1 MTDAHELGRKSIF
14 LLLAA
19 ALSLGLGACGAE
31 ETAAPATDVA
41 QAEEG
46 EEEIKAS
53 LGHGDFFWQEP
64 EEGDVGG
71 DVYTNICA
79 SCHDEGLDRAPHRS
93 MLGLM
98 SPDSIYAALT
108 TGTMVANAEG
118 LSDEELVAVSEF
130 ITKTKLGT
138 KTAAPIPQCT
148 GNAANFDV
156 NETPVWAGWG
166 LDPEN
171 TRMVSNEAA
180 GITKANVGKL
190 KLKWALAYPDAI
202 RARSHPML
210 AGGAIYVGSHNG
222 SVFALDRDTGCARW
236 TYQAATEVR
245 TGIVVSPWDAGD
257 PDAKPLAY
265 FADLIGNVYAVDA
278 RTGELVWRDRPEAH
292 PNTSLTGTPVL
303 HDGKLYVP
311 ISSLEEGVATNN
323 YYPCCTFRGSIMAY
337 DAADGSHVWQT
348 YVVGEPKETGVNP
361 AGAKMYGPSGVAI
374 WNAPA
379 IDEKRNRLYVAT
391 GDNYSTPA
399 TENSDAIM
407 AFDLDDG
414 KIAWVY
420 QALGGDAWNGSCSEG
435 GDRANCPEED
445 GPDYDFGA
453 STIIVPSGKGDGTDY
468 VISGQKSG
476 IVYANDADTGE
487 LVWETK
493 VGRGGIK
500 GGVHF
505 GMAADG
511 GEGGS
516 GLLYVPISD
525 TPDGR
530 PYDFPSK
537 PGVHA
542 LDIKTG
548 EILWESLS
556 PLDTCGELEFCNP
569 GVSVA
574 ITATPELVIAG
585 GLDGVV
591 RIRDTAD
598 GAIIWEYDTKTEVET
613 VSGATSTGGAL
624 AGGAAP
630 VVHDGMLIVNSGYGF
645 SGNMPGNLLMVFE
658 VVED

>member
-1 MTDAHELGRKSIF
+1 MRALGRRTNF
-14 LLLAA
+14 LAVAA
-19 ALSLGLGACGAE
+19 ALSLALGACGAE
-31 ETAAPATDVA
+31 DTAAPA
-41 QAEEG
+41 G
-46 EEEIKAS
+46 EEAVEEEKLKAS
-53 LGHGDFFWQEP
+53 LGHGDFFWPEA
-64 EEGDVGG
+64 EEGDIGG
-71 DVYTNICA
+71 GVYADICA
-79 SCHDEGLDRAPHRS
+79 SCHDEGLGRAPHRS

-108 TGTMVANAEG
+108 TGTMQVNAEG
-118 LSDEELVAVSEF
+118 LSDEQMVAVSEF
-130 ITKTKLGT
+130 ITQTKLGGI
-138 KTAAPIPQCT
+138 TADPIPQCT
-148 GNAANFDV
+148 GTAAEFDV
-156 NETPVWAGWG
+156 NEPPVWPGWG
-166 LDPEN
+166 LDLEN

-180 GITKANVGKL
+180 GITKQNVGKL

-222 SVFALDRDTGCARW
+222 TVFALDRETGCARW

-245 TGIVVSPWDAGD
+245 TGIVITPWEAGD
-257 PDAKPLAY
+257 ASAKPTAY

-278 RTGELVWRDRPEAH
+278 RTGALVWRDRPEAH

-303 HDGKLYVP
+303 HEGKLYVP
-311 ISSLEEGVATNN
+311 ISSLEEGVATNS

-337 DAADGSHVWQT
+337 NAADGSHVWQT
-348 YVVGEPKETGVNP
+348 YVIGEPVETGVNP

-379 IDEKRNRLYVAT
+379 IDVKRNRLYVAT

-420 QALGGDAWNGSCSEG
+420 QAMPNDAWNGSCSEG

-453 STIIVPSGKGDGTDY
+453 AAVIVPAGDGKDL
-468 VISGQKSG
+468 VIAGQKSG
-476 IVYANDADTGE
+476 IVYAIDADTGK
-487 LVWETK
+487 LVWEKK

-530 PYDFPSK
+530 PYEFPSS

-542 LDIKTG
+542 VDIKSG
-548 EILWESLS
+548 EILWRSPA

-569 GVSVA
+569 GVSIA
-574 ITATPELVIAG
+574 ITATPDLVISG

-598 GAIIWEYDTKTEVET
+598 GAIIWEYDTKAEVET
-613 VSGATSTGGAL
+613 VSGAPSKGGAM

-658 VVED
+658 VAE